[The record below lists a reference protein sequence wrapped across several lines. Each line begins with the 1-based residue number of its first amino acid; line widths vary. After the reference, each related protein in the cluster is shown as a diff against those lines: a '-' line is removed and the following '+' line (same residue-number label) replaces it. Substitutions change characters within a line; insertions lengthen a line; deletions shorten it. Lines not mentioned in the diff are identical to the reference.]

1 MKIIKTDN
9 KKFIHVNQPGNP
21 KNPMDRR
28 TTQLLAAFTLSA
40 YFGLALLPAPAQT
53 FTNLHSFDA
62 LVSLTNNDGAL
73 PYSAL
78 VLSGNTLYST
88 ANKGGAFSNGTVFAV
103 NTDGTSFT
111 NLHSF
116 TPLTGPL
123 RTNADGAQP
132 IAGLIL
138 SGNMLYGTTPEGGPG
153 RGGTIYA
160 INTDGTGFTNLHNFA
175 VNDGDAV
182 TAGLVVSGNTLYGAA
197 QGGGSNAVGLI
208 FALNTDGSG
217 FTNLH
222 TFPAEGI
229 NSTNS
234 GGGQP
239 VAGLVVSGTN
249 LFGTTW
255 TGGTGGKG
263 TIFRMNT
270 NGTGFTNLH
279 SFSVLVTNNNGAMTN
294 RDGAMPEGALTWS
307 GNTLYGVTPSGGP
320 TGNGTLFAINT
331 DGSGFTNFH
340 TFTVLNNMSNV
351 DGAEPFGGLYSS
363 GNALYGTTPAGGSGT
378 NGTLFV
384 VNTDGTSF
392 TVLYNFSRLAATTN
406 SDGAAPVSGI
416 LSSNT
421 LYGLAHTGGSGGSGT
436 VFSLFLA
443 PVLTLDVSGANAILI
458 WPTNADGFALQS
470 ATNLTPP
477 SVWSDVLPAP
487 VVINGQYA
495 VTNSMSTDQMF
506 YRLAR

>member
-1 MKIIKTDN
+1 MK
-9 KKFIHVNQPGNP
+9 
-21 KNPMDRR
+21 RR
-28 TTQLLAAFTLSA
+28 NTHRFAAFALSSVL
-40 YFGLALLPAPAQT
+40 GLAQFPAAAQT

-73 PYSAL
+73 PFSAL
-78 VLSGNTLYST
+78 VLSGGTLYGT
-88 ANKGGAFSNGTVFAV
+88 ANKGGAFSNGTVFAI
-103 NTDGTSFT
+103 NTDGTGFT

-116 TPLTGPL
+116 TVLTGAL

-132 IAGLIL
+132 FAGVIL
-138 SGNMLYGTTPEGGPG
+138 SGNTLYGTTPEGGPS

-175 VNDGDAV
+175 INDGAST
-182 TAGLVVSGNTLYGAA
+182 TAGLALSGNTLYGAA

-208 FALNTDGSG
+208 FALNTDGSD

-222 TFPAEGI
+222 TFLTEGI

-239 VAGLVVSGTN
+239 VASLVVSGTN

-263 TIFRMNT
+263 IIFRMNT

-279 SFSVLVTNNNGAMTN
+279 SFSLLVTNNNGAMTN
-294 RDGAMPEGALTWS
+294 SDGAMSEGALILS
-307 GNTLYGVTPSGGP
+307 GNTVYGVTPMGGA

-340 TFTVLNNMSNV
+340 TFSALNNMSNV
-351 DGAEPFGGLYSS
+351 DGAEPFGSLYSS
-363 GNALYGTTPAGGSGT
+363 GNTLYGTAPLGGSGT
-378 NGTLFV
+378 NGTLFA
-384 VNTDGTSF
+384 VNTDGTDF
-392 TVLYNFSRLAATTN
+392 TVLYNFSRLVGATN
-406 SDGAAPVSGI
+406 GDGAAPVSGI

-421 LYGLAHTGGSGGSGT
+421 LYGLAHFGGSGGSGT
-436 VFSLFLA
+436 VFSLFL
-443 PVLTLDVSGANAILI
+443 PPPLTLGVSGTNAILT
-458 WPTNADGFALQS
+458 WPTNADGFGLQS

-477 SVWSDVLPAP
+477 TLWSPVSPDP
-487 VVINGQYA
+487 VVVNGQNA
-495 VTNSMSTDQMF
+495 VTNPMSADQMF